1 MHKFFI
7 LILSYLPLR
16 VSSTIMIIFRRT
28 IVLVQYLVS
37 SPTDYERTLV
47 ACVLNSHPKRISIPD
62 VVLMQLSSWKWAQQ
76 CSKHVEESNKCIK
89 IKNLCIKLVKKG
101 HHYTRMHGQQNVNIL
116 KLFHKTLI
124 SLMLWQSYIQMNE
137 DIPPANDAPLSA
149 ASKT

>member
-62 VVLMQLSSWKWAQQ
+62 VVLMQLSS
-76 CSKHVEESNKCIK
+76 
-89 IKNLCIKLVKKG
+89 
-101 HHYTRMHGQQNVNIL
+101 
-116 KLFHKTLI
+116 
-124 SLMLWQSYIQMNE
+124 
-137 DIPPANDAPLSA
+137 
-149 ASKT
+149 